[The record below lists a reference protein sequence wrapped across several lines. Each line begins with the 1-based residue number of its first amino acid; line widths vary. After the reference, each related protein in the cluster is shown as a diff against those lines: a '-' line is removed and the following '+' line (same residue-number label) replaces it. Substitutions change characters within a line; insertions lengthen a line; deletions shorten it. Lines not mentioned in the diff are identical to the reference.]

1 MPKIRIT
8 KFNVEE
14 FIPTDEEKLEIL
26 TEIINGDYTV
36 EALRQ
41 DYEEAKENSNA
52 YSYRVSNGIL
62 EPCGYD
68 ESTQDSNK
76 HRSF

>member
-41 DYEEAKENSNA
+41 DYEEAKEN
-52 YSYRVSNGIL
+52 GIR
-62 EPCGYD
+62 P
-68 ESTQDSNK
+68 
-76 HRSF
+76 R